1 VWPCKTSKASC
12 AVFAALAASGI
23 SAEDALT
30 FPISSVSAVAAQDS
44 QISYAFPA
52 QDGAAID
59 NDNEVILVRSGNHI
73 YAFALACP
81 HENTALRW
89 RPQDQRFQCPR
100 HQSKYRPDGTFISGR
115 PTRNMDRFALH
126 LSDGK
131 VIVDLSKLFRSDRQ
145 KNEWDAAVLAL

>member
-1 VWPCKTSKASC
+1 MSKKKYGSDLIID
-12 AVFAALAASGI
+12 VIKQYDFDYVSFNPGSSFRALH
-23 SAEDALT
+23 
-30 FPISSVSAVAAQDS
+30 DS
-44 QISYAFPA
+44 LVHHGGNAKP
-52 QDGAAID
+52 
-59 NDNEVILVRSGNHI
+59 EVIL
-73 YAFALACP
+73 CP